1 MALFINNHMTSL
13 RISSSINSS
22 YGQLADSIS
31 KLSSGLQ
38 IQVAADS
45 PAEFTTSQLMKSN
58 IIALQQGIRN
68 ANDGIS
74 LVQVADGAMQIID
87 ELTIRMKELAQQAS
101 TGTYDSVQR
110 GIIDSEYQQMA
121 SEISR
126 IANQTNFNNIKL
138 LDGSLSS
145 DDFNSII
152 FGDTSGALK
161 IQFGRTNNEH
171 KDFAQVSILS
181 VTSES
186 LGLGN
191 NAEEDSLGF
200 SISTQG
206 AAANALIGIE
216 NAITSKA
223 FIRAEL
229 GALQSRLETT
239 VDKLEIEALN
249 LQQAESAI
257 TSVDVAEE
265 MTNFTIFQMKSDMAT
280 SYLAQANSIPNMVLT
295 ILK

>member
-1 MALFINNHMTSL
+1 MALHINNHMTSL
-13 RISSSINSS
+13 RIASSINSS
-22 YGQLADSIS
+22 YGQLSDSIS
-31 KLSSGLQ
+31 KLSSGLK
-38 IQVAADS
+38 IQTAADS
-45 PAEFTTSQLMKSN
+45 PSEFTTSVQMKSN
-58 IIALQQGIRN
+58 IAAIHQGIRN

-87 ELTIRMKELAQQAS
+87 ELCIRMKELAQQAS

-121 SEISR
+121 SEITR
-126 IANQTNFNNIKL
+126 IANATNFNNIKL
-138 LDGSLSS
+138 LDGTLSS

-161 IQFGRTNNEH
+161 IQFGTTNNEN

-181 VTSES
+181 STANA

-191 NAEEDSLGF
+191 NADPEALGY

-223 FIRAEL
+223 FIRANL
-229 GALQSRLETT
+229 GALQSRLEKT
-239 VDKLEIEALN
+239 VDKLEFEALN
-249 LQQAESAI
+249 LQEAESAI
-257 TSVDVAEE
+257 TSIDVSTE
-265 MTNFTIFQMKSDMAT
+265 MTNFTIMQMKSDMAT
-280 SYLAQANSIPNMVLT
+280 AYLAQSNAIPSMVLSL
-295 ILK
+295 LK